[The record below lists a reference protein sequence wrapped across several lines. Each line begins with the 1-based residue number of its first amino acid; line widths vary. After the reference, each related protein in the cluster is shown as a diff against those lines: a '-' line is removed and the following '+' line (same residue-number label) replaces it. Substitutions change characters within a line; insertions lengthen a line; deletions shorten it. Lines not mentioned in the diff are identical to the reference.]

1 MKKIIDNK
9 DEKITKVLKK
19 LGETFTLSD
28 FVEAFKKGN
37 SDDYDKL
44 EERFL
49 SDEQN
54 VRITE
59 WKKHTMPTPE
69 KYLLHALRDYIKRNK
84 KNIKILKGN
93 KFKKVTAAKQ
103 K

>member
-9 DEKITKVLKK
+9 DEKIVKVLKK
-19 LGETFTLSD
+19 MGETFTLSE
-28 FVEAFKKGN
+28 FVDAFKKGN
-37 SDDYDKL
+37 SEDYDKL

-49 SDEQN
+49 NDEQN

-59 WKKHTMPTPE
+59 WKKHAMPTPE

-84 KNIKILKGN
+84 KDIKVLKGN
-93 KFKKVTAAKQ
+93 KFKKVPPAK